1 MTLQEKGAM
10 KVKPK
15 TSKLLLD
22 NYFLAEL
29 FVRANENFDS
39 KEPMNLSA
47 KDLTVESIAVKIAE
61 DVRHWQV
68 TLKVFHQLKNKVNA
82 PYSFRVE
89 AVGFFS
95 VVDTY
100 PEDRAE
106 WLVKTNASSV
116 LYSVAREALRSA
128 MATGPWKPVLL
139 PTVSFYTEEARE
151 FIKGKIEN
159 KPTDIAK

>member
-1 MTLQEKGAM
+1 M
-10 KVKPK
+10 KPE

-29 FVRANENFDS
+29 FVRANGDFDP
-39 KEPMNLSA
+39 KAPMNLSA
-47 KDLTVESIAVKIAE
+47 KDLTIESVAVKIAG
-61 DVRHWQV
+61 DVRQWQV
-68 TLKVFHQLKNKVNA
+68 TLRVFHQLKDEVNA

-95 VVDTY
+95 VAESC
-100 PEDRAE
+100 PEDHAE

-116 LYSVAREALRSA
+116 LYSVAREALRNA
-128 MATGPWKPVLL
+128 MATGPWKPILL

-151 FIKGKIEN
+151 FVKRKAVSEDKN
-159 KPTDIAK
+159 VKVVR

>member
-1 MTLQEKGAM
+1 M
-10 KVKPK
+10 KPEI
-15 TSKLLLD
+15 SKLLLD

-29 FVRANENFDS
+29 FVRANENFDT
-39 KEPMNLSA
+39 KQPMNLSVR
-47 KDLTVESIAVKIAE
+47 DLTVESVAVKIAE

-82 PYSFRVE
+82 PYSFRAE

-95 VVDTY
+95 VAESFPT
-100 PEDRAE
+100 DRAE

-116 LYSVAREALRSA
+116 LYSVVREALRNA

-139 PTVSFYTEEARE
+139 PTVSFYTTEVRE
-151 FIKGKIEN
+151 SLRDKIS
-159 KPTDIAK
+159 TT